1 MNCRTHEHRH
11 FERTLRSWDSI
22 PGPLLA
28 EGRIYLKDCSVFDRH
43 HRRRRRL
50 FDEETGGDWSIT
62 SERVGCTTRKK
73 EERRVGGGEFTSPP
87 PSLSLSLSFATS
99 QNVNTFTFIL
109 RLSKCERVECNRDS
123 SGALLNTSSPMYY
136 TIVVNTC
143 LSYSL
148 GARALVPV
156 DVSDIIL
163 FVI

>member
-1 MNCRTHEHRH
+1 MYDAK
-11 FERTLRSWDSI
+11 ER
-22 PGPLLA
+22 GE
-28 EGRIYLKDCSVFDRH
+28 EGGWWRIYFSSSFS
-43 HRRRRRL
+43 
-50 FDEETGGDWSIT
+50 F
-62 SERVGCTTRKK
+62 
-73 EERRVGGGEFTSPP
+73 
-87 PSLSLSLSFATS
+87 SLSLIRDISKREY
-99 QNVNTFTFIL
+99 TFTFIL